1 MIDSVQA
8 PLLTVRICGWKS
20 EKLTL
25 KPSLRIKNKVIVTN
39 QGATG

>member
-1 MIDSVQA
+1 MIDSIQA
-8 PLLTVRICGWKS
+8 LLLTVRICGWKS

-25 KPSLRIKNKVIVTN
+25 KPSVRIKNNVIVTN